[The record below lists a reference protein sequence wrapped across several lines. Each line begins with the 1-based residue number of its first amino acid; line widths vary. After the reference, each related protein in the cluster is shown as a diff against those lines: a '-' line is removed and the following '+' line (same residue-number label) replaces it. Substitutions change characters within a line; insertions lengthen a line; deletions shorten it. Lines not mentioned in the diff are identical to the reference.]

1 MKSYQNPIG
10 KDRLPTI
17 IFQWFPLAVKLRGG
31 NLNLKME
38 GGSVE
43 QQIPTLEIKET
54 HMKSGFIFSG
64 SDSKNQTVQEMLKKS
79 FVQVTKKLGCTTLS
93 QFVDTQVL

>member
-1 MKSYQNPIG
+1 M
-10 KDRLPTI
+10 
-17 IFQWFPLAVKLRGG
+17 
-31 NLNLKME
+31 
-38 GGSVE
+38 E

-79 FVQVTKKLGCTTLS
+79 FVQVTKKLGCTLS
-93 QFVDTQVL
+93 QFVDTQNHNM